1 MAGAGEAL
9 AGAIETDKGRPA
21 LWSYEN
27 RMVLVTSLIISFLA
41 FDRLSTGYVGPY
53 LIKAFGLSNTELGAL
68 Y

>member
-9 AGAIETDKGRPA
+9 AGAIETGKGRPA

-41 FDRLSTGYVGPY
+41 FDRLSTG
-53 LIKAFGLSNTELGAL
+53 
-68 Y
+68 